1 MKKRNLPVLIEKKI
15 KRNGTNNEP
24 DENGLSYVRLFL
36 LFMFGCVA
44 GVLLE
49 GFYCLATK
57 GRWESHVVS
66 VWGPFNILY
75 GAGAVAFYVGADKL
89 QDQRLVVRVIIMT
102 LAATIL
108 ELLCGFVLKYALGMR
123 AWNYKNKF
131 MNFRGYICL
140 GFSLGWGVAAL
151 AFCLIYPAIN
161 KLLRRAKGK
170 TLVRVCSVLT
180 AFMVINV
187 GLAGAA
193 IVRWSNRH
201 YGIEATN
208 KIEKTLDN
216 LAPDEWMEKKF
227 MDWKFIK

>member
-1 MKKRNLPVLIEKKI
+1 MPVLIEGNFKKI
-15 KRNGTNNEP
+15 EKTTEP
-24 DENGLSYVRLFL
+24 GENGLSYNKLFL

-49 GFYCLATK
+49 GLFCLATK

-66 VWGPFNILY
+66 IWGPFNILY

-89 QDQRLVVRVIIMT
+89 QDQHLAVRVIIMM
-102 LAATIL
+102 LAATFL
-108 ELLCGFVLKYALGMR
+108 ELICGLVLQHVLGMR

-131 MNFRGYICL
+131 MNFKGHICL

-151 AFCLIYPAIN
+151 AFCLLYPAIN

-170 TLVRVCSVLT
+170 TLGRVCSALT

-216 LAPDEWMEKKF
+216 LTPDEWMEKKF